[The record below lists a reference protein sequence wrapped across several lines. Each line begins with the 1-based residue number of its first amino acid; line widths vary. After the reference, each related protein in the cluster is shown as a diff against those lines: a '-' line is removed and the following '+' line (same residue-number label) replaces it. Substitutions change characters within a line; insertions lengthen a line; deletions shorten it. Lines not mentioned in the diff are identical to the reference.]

1 MSATVLAM
9 STDLPAQLM
18 TQNRALAELL
28 RHADPA
34 APVPTCPEWT
44 LRRLGTHVGRGDR
57 WAAMIVRERSTTAR
71 DPRDAPDGKPPA
83 DPQEMAA
90 WLAGGVQVLVDAVAE
105 AGADTSVW
113 TFIGPR
119 PAPWWLR
126 RRLHETV
133 VHRADA
139 ALAVGALFELVPEIA
154 ADGVSEWL
162 ELLAARRGGDEPVLV
177 DGATMHLHATDDGL
191 GAAGEWLLRPNAN
204 AVTWEPGHA
213 KATVAV
219 RGPAVDLLLVLTRR
233 LQADRVEVLGDTT
246 VLDTWLARTS
256 F

>member
-1 MSATVLAM
+1 MP
-9 STDLPAQLM
+9 TDAAADWV

-28 RHADPA
+28 RHADPDM
-34 APVPTCPEWT
+34 PVPTCPGWT

-57 WAAMIVRERSTTAR
+57 WAAMIVRERSATAR
-71 DPRDAPDGKPPA
+71 DPREAPDGKPPA

-90 WLAGGVQVLVDAVAE
+90 WLVGGVRVLVDAVAE

-113 TFIGPR
+113 TFVGPR
-119 PAPWWLR
+119 PASWWLR

-139 ALAVGALFELVPEIA
+139 ALAVGAPFELAPEIA

-162 ELLAARRGGDEPVLV
+162 ELLTARRGGDDPVLV
-177 DGATMHLHATDDGL
+177 GGATMHLHATDDGL
-191 GAAGEWLLRPNAN
+191 GAAGEWMLRPAGN

-213 KATVAV
+213 KGTVAV
-219 RGPAVDLLLVLTRR
+219 RGPAVDLLLVMTRR
-233 LQADRVEVLGDTT
+233 LPVDRVEVLGDAA